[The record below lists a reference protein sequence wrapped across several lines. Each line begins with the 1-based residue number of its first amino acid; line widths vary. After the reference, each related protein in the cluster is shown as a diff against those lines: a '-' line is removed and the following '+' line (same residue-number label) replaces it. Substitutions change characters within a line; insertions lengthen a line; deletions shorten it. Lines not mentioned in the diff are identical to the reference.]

1 MIRYVPTS
9 GSAIAQQLT
18 EALWQLSTPPS
29 HQGLRRT
36 TALFGCHTMT
46 DGSVW
51 LAVNTDTAVRIHQDA
66 TLGCIGDVLQPWV
79 AEGALPSNTLEH
91 LAALIDSRRGNTMVV
106 WDAFPQLFKDQSRT
120 FDELVS
126 AGLIKTTFP

>member
-9 GSAIAQQLT
+9 GGTVAQQLT
-18 EALWQLSTPPS
+18 EALWQLSTPPI

-36 TALFGCHTMT
+36 TGLCGLHTMM
-46 DGSVW
+46 DGSTW
-51 LAVNTDTAVRIHQDA
+51 LAVDIGTTVRIHQDA
-66 TLGCIGDVLQPWV
+66 ELRGIGAVLQPWIT
-79 AEGALPSNTLEH
+79 EGSLPADTLDQ
-91 LAALIDSRRGNTMVV
+91 LAALIDATRGRSLNI

-120 FDELVS
+120 FEELVS